1 MLETVTQYLD
11 ISKLLVRLKKEI
23 ENPEEHYAAM
33 RSLEILE
40 SEIKN
45 VKVVAMSNFLQN
57 VIKKSKSKLLKSV
70 LTEADE
76 TLDGV
81 RLQIKL
87 IGTTIIRR
95 QVMISMI
102 EAKRRDAGELRTL
115 DYDINDNNN
124 DNIRSMSLQYLAK
137 NGYLY
142 RLETWCRKKDIKNL
156 LPDEFL
162 EPPSPEG
169 VLLLESLM
177 GQLGPIHKALYM
189 HAVLGESAIYHAHYR
204 ASREQ
209 FLVKVLEEAEI
220 KVEKEGLVKGLDE
233 LLSFLVGFFGFE
245 LTLRRTVELTDGAF
259 SLSENFTLWDN
270 ALQKLSQMCERYTKT
285 IMTPRDVLIIKE
297 ELLIFSETVT
307 DDAFGLRVHAIFEII
322 KNFWDK
328 FEEVQVKAIVKG
340 CVLSLKQSAFQPFY
354 VSTEDVFISK
364 IKAFRLD
371 TVLSTNDFQV
381 QMRHSELGI
390 GNIHVGANKERM
402 SINMTVAS
410 ANLDALE
417 EELERK
423 ISGRCNESS
432 NENEQSG
439 VSINNEKVGTEVVN
453 NHDSDSNTIVSL
465 TKASFTPQ
473 QYSFSAAVPI
483 ILHQLHLLV
492 IRYVLFAFKNLH
504 LGSRG
509 ETVCKSILKALNSV
523 SEELENALLVDG
535 KLTTLS
541 KATQI
546 SVDAYTLSN
555 SMDTI
560 WLIIENFLNNFHWAD
575 SIETHLPLAMAQAKV
590 TMNNIASQ
598 AQDLILELLAEK
610 VDDLLGSLEF
620 IELTPNKIPK
630 VPHPVFDEIVEFL
643 QVALMGLANL
653 NHAAREAAHFTCC
666 SKINSGFINFLLGPK
681 VVHLNVLCV
690 VGFDLDIKKLEHFAD
705 STGIPQ
711 LRMCFIES
719 KEIMKAILH
728 PDLPNIWDPQFRK
741 PSFPRLDPE
750 KISTILLKMNST
762 PLGFTSTLPHLEKNM
777 IKSLVKKIRKEG
789 TEND

>member
-1 MLETVTQYLD
+1 MLETVTHYLD
-11 ISKLLVRLKKEI
+11 LSKLLVKLKNEI
-23 ENPEEHYAAM
+23 ENPNEHYAAM
-33 RSLEILE
+33 RSLEVLE
-40 SEIKN
+40 QEKKK
-45 VKVVAMSNFLQN
+45 VKVVAMSNFLQS
-57 VIKKSKSKLLKSV
+57 VIKKSKTKLLKSV
-70 LTEADE
+70 LSEADD
-76 TLDGV
+76 TLEGV

-87 IGTTIIRR
+87 IGSTILRR
-95 QVMISMI
+95 QVMISMV
-102 EAKRRDAGELRTL
+102 EASRRDAGELRTL
-115 DYDINDNNN
+115 DYDKNDESNNKI
-124 DNIRSMSLQYLAK
+124 IRSMSLQYLAK
-137 NGYLY
+137 NGHLY
-142 RLETWCRKKDIKNL
+142 RLETWCKKNDIKKL

-162 EPPSPEG
+162 ASPSDEG
-169 VLLLESLM
+169 VALLDALM
-177 GQLGPIHKALYM
+177 GQLGPIHKSLYM
-189 HAVLGESAIYHAHYR
+189 HAVLGESTSYHSHYR
-204 ASREQ
+204 QAREQ
-209 FLVKVLEEAEI
+209 YLAKSLEEAEKKI
-220 KVEKEGLVKGLDE
+220 EKEGLVKGLDE

-245 LTLRRTVELTDGAF
+245 LALRRTVELTDGAF
-259 SLSENFTLWDN
+259 SLSENFTLWDS
-270 ALQKLSQMCERYTKT
+270 ALQKLSQICEKYSKT
-285 IMTPRDVLIIKE
+285 VTTPYEVLIIKE

-307 DDAFGLRVHAIFEII
+307 DDAFGLRDHSIFEII

-340 CVLSLKQSAFQPFY
+340 CIKSLKQSAFQPLY
-354 VSTEDVFISK
+354 VTDEVVFLQK

-371 TVLSTNDFQV
+371 TVISTNDFQV
-381 QMRHSELGI
+381 QMRQSELGI
-390 GNIHVGANKERM
+390 GNIHMGANKERI

-417 EELERK
+417 EELERNL
-423 ISGRCNESS
+423 SGWKDDATDIPDKAKVDADLKT
-432 NENEQSG
+432 ENDNS
-439 VSINNEKVGTEVVN
+439 
-453 NHDSDSNTIVSL
+453 
-465 TKASFTPQ
+465 TKAVFTPQ

-509 ETVCKSILKALNSV
+509 EAVCKSILNALNSV
-523 SEELENALLVDG
+523 SDELQNALYIDG
-535 KLTTLS
+535 KLTPLS

-590 TMNNIASQ
+590 TMNGIASQ

-630 VPHPVFDEIVEFL
+630 VSHSVFNEIIDFL
-643 QVALMGLANL
+643 QVSLMGLQNL

-681 VVHLNVLCV
+681 VNSLNALCV
-690 VGFDLDIKKLEHFAD
+690 VGFDLDVKKLEHFAD

-719 KEIMKAILH
+719 KELMRAILH
-728 PDLPNIWDPQFRK
+728 PDLPNIWDSQFRRT
-741 PSFPRLDPE
+741 SFPRLDPE
-750 KISTILLKMNST
+750 KISTILSKMQPT
-762 PLGFTSTLPHLEKNM
+762 PLAFTGSLPHLEKNM
-777 IKSLVKKIRKEG
+777 IKNLVKKIRQGADE
-789 TEND
+789 